1 MGVLAEPGRIAQ
13 TDSIMSQHFTT
24 ETFFI
29 PEEVSRERVSL
40 SAGTFNLY
48 RLLLSRGGQEYFF
61 VPIRSMQFLAIITN
75 DEILFVDSQDYAVK
89 DGEGGRLV
97 VLSWQTESTGRRSSL
112 DEPVPVE
119 VIYYKQNAEQ
129 IQSRLMSEFP
139 RAMKDIQQRKTGFD
153 EAVHSA
159 RVIPF
164 RT

>member
-1 MGVLAEPGRIAQ
+1 
-13 TDSIMSQHFTT
+13 MSQHFTT

-29 PEEVSRERVSL
+29 PEEVGRERASL
-40 SAGTFNLY
+40 SAETFNLY
-48 RLLLSRGGQEYFF
+48 RLLLSRGGQDYFF

-97 VLSWQTESTGRRSSL
+97 VLSWQTEGAGRRSAL
-112 DEPVPVE
+112 DEPVQIE
-119 VIYYKQNAEQ
+119 VIYYKHNAES

-139 RAMKDIQQRKTGFD
+139 SAMKDIQQRKAGLAD
-153 EAVHSA
+153 VSHNA

-164 RT
+164 KT